1 MRCSRNAVYDCNCNR
16 IIPYKMNPVCQLLT
30 PQNQLF
36 IFLLIPVWVTG
47 NTEVNEVGIKNII
60 LPGSIWKDN
69 TESTEG
75 FKLSVKNEKMS
86 VL

>member
-1 MRCSRNAVYDCNCNR
+1 MHCNR

-36 IFLLIPVWVTG
+36 IFLLIPVWATG

-60 LPGSIWKDN
+60 LPG
-69 TESTEG
+69 
-75 FKLSVKNEKMS
+75 
-86 VL
+86 